1 MSIMSAHGWHSVALF
16 SSLLMLQQ
24 EICASE
30 NTLKKN
36 MPSSSQDKRTQTR
49 TGVSAAAGILFLY
62 MVAAVCTRKR
72 CGWQVMGEDFY
83 NQHTLYKRYSDHG
96 F

>member
-1 MSIMSAHGWHSVALF
+1 MAGSHLIFF

-36 MPSSSQDKRTQTR
+36 MPSSSQDKRTQTKA
-49 TGVSAAAGILFLY
+49 GVSAAAGIPFLY
-62 MVAAVCTRKR
+62 IVATVCTVCKW
-72 CGWQVMGEDFY
+72 CGWQVMGEEGHTIFIIS
-83 NQHTLYKRYSDHG
+83 TLYIRPIQTMI
-96 F
+96 FV